1 MHYLE
6 DYLELLDP
14 LPEIMREKLTLMRE
28 NDLKIQAEFAQLE
41 DDTSKFLCNYRQYQ
55 QQSSLSPTRCKIN
68 THRSITTTTTTS
80 TNEESTI
87 DSINTN
93 EQQLTAEQLAA
104 QQEKQVEYDK
114 LVERHQQLIKATTT
128 KINLAN
134 ESHDIVE
141 RYYKKLENDLNKFKM
156 ELEADYSGI
165 TETLEKRFA
174 SEGFNEYDNTIGDN
188 SNFDP
193 SVLDMEPLLDSLDDI
208 TMSSTLTDDYT
219 NQATL
224 SYLMSS
230 QSRRLSTGLH
240 PSNSSS
246 SFTRKQ
252 NPQRILSNPST
263 SSRGR
268 KRLQGI
274 SSTNNIGKHR
284 KRSITRNPFLNE
296 SYQSHSLH
304 HILPPS
310 DSDESSSASNLQSN
324 NTTTIPTTT
333 DYFQLNNQTASPN
346 LFDDETNG
354 GFDSTNVL
362 SNFHGQAIDERRY
375 CFCNEMSYGDMIA
388 CDNPTCRRE
397 WFHYP
402 CVGIVTPPK
411 GKWFCAECTQLQQQ
425 QSQIPTIKRASTS

>member
-41 DDTSKFLCNYRQYQ
+41 EDASQFLTSYRQYQ
-55 QQSSLSPTRCKIN
+55 QQSSLSPTRSKID
-68 THRSITTTTTTS
+68 THRSTPATATI
-80 TNEESTI
+80 ES
-87 DSINTN
+87 S
-93 EQQLTAEQLAA
+93 EQPLTPEQLAA
-104 QQEKQVEYDK
+104 QQQKQAEYDK
-114 LVERHQQLIKATTT
+114 LVETHQQLIKATTLKVT
-128 KINLAN
+128 LAN
-134 ESHDIVE
+134 DSHDIVE
-141 RYYKKLENDLNKFKM
+141 RYYKKLESDLNKFKM

-174 SEGFNEYDNTIGDN
+174 SEGFNECDNARGEN
-188 SNFDP
+188 NNLDP
-193 SVLDMEPLLDSLDDI
+193 TLLDMESIFDPLDDM
-208 TMSSTLTDDYT
+208 TTSSSLNDDYI
-219 NQATL
+219 NQSTL

-230 QSRRLSTGLH
+230 QSRRLSAGLL

-246 SFTRKQ
+246 LFNRKQ
-252 NPQRILSNPST
+252 QPQRLLSNPSG

-268 KRLQGI
+268 KRLQGT

-284 KRSITRNPFLNE
+284 KRSATRNPFLND
-296 SYQSHSLH
+296 SFQSHPLH
-304 HILPPS
+304 HFLPPS

-324 NTTTIPTTT
+324 NLPTS
-333 DYFQLNNQTASPN
+333 DYFQLTNQTSSPN

-354 GFDSTNVL
+354 GFDSGNVL
-362 SNFHGQAIDERRY
+362 GNFPGQAIDERRY

-402 CVGIVTPPK
+402 CVNIVTPPK
-411 GKWFCAECTQLQQQ
+411 GKWFCSECTLMQQQQQQQLQQQ
-425 QSQIPTIKRASTS
+425 QSQVPTTKRTSTS

>member
-41 DDTSKFLCNYRQYQ
+41 EDTSKFLSNYRQYQ
-55 QQSSLSPTRCKIN
+55 QQSSLSPTRSKIN
-68 THRSITTTTTTS
+68 TYRSITNTNDESITDS
-80 TNEESTI
+80 NHTNEP
-87 DSINTN
+87 
-93 EQQLTAEQLAA
+93 QLTAEQLAA
-104 QQEKQVEYDK
+104 QQEKQAEYDK
-114 LVERHQQLIKATTT
+114 LVERHRQLIKATTT

-208 TMSSTLTDDYT
+208 TMSSTLTDDFT
-219 NQATL
+219 NQSTL

-252 NPQRILSNPST
+252 NPQRVLSNSST

-274 SSTNNIGKHR
+274 SSTNNVGKHR
-284 KRSITRNPFLNE
+284 KRSTTRNPFLNE
-296 SYQSHSLH
+296 SYQPHSLH

-324 NTTTIPTTT
+324 NATTT
-333 DYFQLNNQTASPN
+333 DYFQLNNPTASPN

-362 SNFHGQAIDERRY
+362 SNFPGQAIDERRY

-411 GKWFCAECTQLQQQ
+411 GKWFCAECAQMQQQ

>member
-28 NDLKIQAEFAQLE
+28 NDLKTQAEFAQLE
-41 DDTSKFLCNYRQYQ
+41 EDTSKFLSSYRQYQ
-55 QQSSLSPTRCKIN
+55 QQSSLSPTRSKIN
-68 THRSITTTTTTS
+68 THRSS
-80 TNEESTI
+80 ANGESTI
-87 DSINTN
+87 DTN
-93 EQQLTAEQLAA
+93 EPQLTSEQLAA
-104 QQEKQVEYDK
+104 QKEKQIEYDK

-128 KINLAN
+128 KNNLAN

-174 SEGFNEYDNTIGDN
+174 SEGFNEYDNSAGEN

-193 SVLDMEPLLDSLDDI
+193 SLLDIEPLFDPLDDM
-208 TMSSTLTDDYT
+208 TMSNALVDDYT
-219 NQATL
+219 NPSTL
-224 SYLMSS
+224 SYLIST
-230 QSRRLSTGLH
+230 QSRRSSTGLH

-246 SFTRKQ
+246 SFNRKH
-252 NPQRILSNPST
+252 NPQRILSGSST

-268 KRLQGI
+268 KRLQGV
-274 SSTNNIGKHR
+274 SSTNTVGKHR
-284 KRSITRNPFLNE
+284 KRSTTRNPFLDE
-296 SYQSHSLH
+296 SFQSHPLH
-304 HILPPS
+304 HMLPPS

-324 NTTTIPTTT
+324 NTATT

-354 GFDSTNVL
+354 GFDSANVMP
-362 SNFHGQAIDERRY
+362 NFPGQAIDDRRY

-411 GKWFCAECTQLQQQ
+411 GKWFCVECTQMQQ
-425 QSQIPTIKRASTS
+425 QSQIPTIKRVSTS

>member
-28 NDLKIQAEFAQLE
+28 NDLKMQAEFAQLE
-41 DDTSKFLCNYRQYQ
+41 EDTSQFLSSYRQYQ
-55 QQSSLSPTRCKIN
+55 QQSSLSPTRSKIN
-68 THRSITTTTTTS
+68 TQRSTLVNNTNEETTTTTET
-80 TNEESTI
+80 T
-87 DSINTN
+87 
-93 EQQLTAEQLAA
+93 EQQLTVEQLAA
-104 QQEKQVEYDK
+104 QQQKQVEYDK

-128 KINLAN
+128 KINLATD
-134 ESHDIVE
+134 SHDIVE

-174 SEGFNEYDNTIGDN
+174 SEGFNEYDNTTGEN

-193 SVLDMEPLLDSLDDI
+193 SLLDMEPLFDPLDEMTI
-208 TMSSTLTDDYT
+208 SSSLTDDYT
-219 NQATL
+219 NQSTL

-230 QSRRLSTGLH
+230 QSRRLSTGLL

-246 SFTRKQ
+246 LFNRKQ
-252 NPQRILSNPST
+252 HPQRLLSNAST

-284 KRSITRNPFLNE
+284 KRSSIRNPFLND
-296 SYQSHSLH
+296 SYQSHPLH

-310 DSDESSSASNLQSN
+310 DSDESSSASNLLSN
-324 NTTTIPTTT
+324 NPPTT
-333 DYFQLNNQTASPN
+333 DYFQINNQTASPN

-354 GFDSTNVL
+354 GFDSSNVL
-362 SNFHGQAIDERRY
+362 SNFPGQAIDERRY
-375 CFCNEMSYGDMIA
+375 CICNEMSYGDMIA

-411 GKWFCAECTQLQQQ
+411 GKWFCSECAQLQQQ
-425 QSQIPTIKRASTS
+425 QQLQQSLISTTKRASTN